1 MSHDVGLSLFADY
14 CVVVGD
20 AFRIVLR
27 NRGDEFTADCTN
39 SIQKKKQ
46 GVRQDIS

>member
-1 MSHDVGLSLFADY
+1 MSRDVGLSLFADY

-27 NRGDEFTADCTN
+27 NRDEVTADYTN
-39 SIQKKKQ
+39 SIPKKEQ
-46 GVRQDIS
+46 GVRQDVS